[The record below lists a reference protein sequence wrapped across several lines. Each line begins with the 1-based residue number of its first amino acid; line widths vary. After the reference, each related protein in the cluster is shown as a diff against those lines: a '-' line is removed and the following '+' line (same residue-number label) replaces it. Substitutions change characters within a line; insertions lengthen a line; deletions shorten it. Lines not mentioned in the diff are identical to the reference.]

1 MTISETV
8 ESMPAQGRSRRMPG
22 IFIQVVVA
30 TCLGVLTGLF
40 LPQLAGQC
48 RWLADLFLRLIL
60 MAVGPLLF
68 CIVVTGITGAGSLSA
83 VGRLGLRAL
92 IYFEAMTTLVLL
104 LSVGAALLIEPGR
117 GLPFAPTPEDAHLI
131 SSYAGNAH
139 LLHGQGVTGFILS
152 VIPRSPVAAFAEGN
166 ILQILFFA
174 ILISCCLSH
183 VGEAGAP
190 VTRLIESLSVVFSR
204 MMRLI
209 IATAP
214 LGVFGAVSATI
225 ARYGLDAISHLAA
238 FVVLYF
244 IAIVIFI
251 VVILGGCLFLCGVN
265 PLRFAR
271 YFREELLIVTAT
283 TSSDSV
289 LPGIMAKLEAMG
301 VSRQVV
307 GLVVPAGYSLNLD
320 ALSIYLGLAV
330 VFLANVTGTHLTAI
344 QMLSM
349 LATALIT
356 SKGAHGVPGIAI
368 VVLAA
373 TLAAAPSIPV
383 SSLVLLLAVD
393 WFIGIARAV
402 GNLAG
407 NCVAPVV
414 IAAWNGSLD
423 REQVRAAL
431 APSSKA
437 GL

>member
-1 MTISETV
+1 MTSNT
-8 ESMPAQGRSRRMPG
+8 SLSKDAKRRFRPG
-22 IFIQVVVA
+22 IFSQVVIA
-30 TCLGVLTGLF
+30 TLIGVLVGLF
-40 LPQLAGQC
+40 APHVAGQF
-48 RWLADLFLRLIL
+48 RWLTDLFLRLIL

-68 CIVVTGITGAGSLSA
+68 CIVVTGITGAGSLGA
-83 VGRLGLRAL
+83 VGRLGFRSL
-92 IYFEAMTTLVLL
+92 IYFEGMTTLVLL
-104 LSVGAALLIEPGR
+104 LSVGAAMLIRPGQ
-117 GLPFAPTPEDAHLI
+117 GLTFTPSPEDAHI
-131 SSYAGNAH
+131 VASYAANAH
-139 LLHGQGVTGFILS
+139 LLHGQGFTGFILS
-152 VIPRSPVAAFAEGN
+152 LVPRSPVAAFVEGN

-174 ILISCCLSH
+174 ILTGCCLSRI
-183 VGEAGAP
+183 GDAGAP
-190 VTRLIESLSVVFSR
+190 VTRLIESLSTLFSR

-209 IATAP
+209 IALAP
-214 LGVFGAVSATI
+214 LGVFGAVATTV
-225 ARYGLDAISHLAA
+225 AEYGLDAIGRLAS

-244 IAIVIFI
+244 AAIAVFI
-251 VVILGGCLFLCGVN
+251 VVLLGGCLLACGVH
-265 PLRFAR
+265 PWRFAR
-271 YFREELLIVTAT
+271 YFREEILIVTAT

-289 LPGIMAKLEAMG
+289 LPSIMAKLEAMG

-320 ALSIYLGLAV
+320 ALSIYLGFAI
-330 VFLANVTGTHLTAI
+330 VFLADVTETPLTLT

-373 TLAAAPSIPV
+373 TLAAAPSIPL

-414 IAAWNGSLD
+414 MAAWTGALD
-423 REQVRAAL
+423 REQARHILALRAKMEL
-431 APSSKA
+431 PS
-437 GL
+437 